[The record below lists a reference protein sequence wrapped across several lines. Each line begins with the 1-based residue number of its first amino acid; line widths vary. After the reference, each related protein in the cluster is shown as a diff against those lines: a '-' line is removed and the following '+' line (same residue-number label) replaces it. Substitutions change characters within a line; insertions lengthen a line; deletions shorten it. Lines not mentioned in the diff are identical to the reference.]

1 MHRNT
6 ETQKHRNTETQKHR
20 NTETQKHKHEQT
32 TKSEQ
37 TRPIYKDQDAQ
48 NTRHTQMVRS
58 RTRSMRRSRESRRSE
73 CDVRQ
78 HPDFFPLGAT
88 VRLVELDVPP
98 EGHPESDSEGISLG
112 AFFVRAVDAGKV
124 DCRSTFVKVVMES
137 VIAESTAANNVAN
150 AAANAADT
158 PRPPRERFWLRVLAR
173 LNDAD
178 DSFLGEVANELLLPG
193 APPSGALIEFRP
205 AHILSISDARAM
217 EPLPER
223 ETPDNIRHVLSPTRR
238 PP

>member
-1 MHRNT
+1 
-6 ETQKHRNTETQKHR
+6 
-20 NTETQKHKHEQT
+20 
-32 TKSEQ
+32 
-37 TRPIYKDQDAQ
+37 
-48 NTRHTQMVRS
+48 MVRS

-73 CDVRQ
+73 RDVRQ

-88 VRLVELDVPP
+88 VRLVELDVPA
-98 EGHPESDSEGISLG
+98 EGHPEGISLG
-112 AFFVRAVDAGKV
+112 AFFVRAADAGKV

-158 PRPPRERFWLRVLAR
+158 PKPPRERFWLRVLAR

-205 AHILSISDARAM
+205 AHILSICDARAM

-223 ETPDNIRHVLSPTRR
+223 ETPDNIRHVFTLTRR